1 MRFRGAGHGLEFLDF
16 PIPEGHAN
24 RPLGNVGCLMDR
36 AKNLITA
43 RFHLYVG
50 IGSAPLVRLAHYM
63 LGSSERG
70 RAPEAAMN
78 VQRELLLPTV
88 LSVTAATPAV
98 GQTTAPAIPDF
109 SGSWN
114 HASLNGLELPRSGPG
129 PVRNRSRR
137 LTGPQAGVGNG
148 TQLVG
153 DYTNPILQPWAAE
166 VVRKFGEISLAG
178 KGYPTPRNQCWPEQ
192 VPFVFANYGMQVIQQ
207 PDKVTILYP
216 FDHQF
221 RQVRLNQ
228 RHPVQ
233 VSPSWYGDSVGH
245 YEGDTLVVDTRGIKI
260 GPFSM
265 IDWYGTPFTKALHVE
280 ERYRLIDYDDMME
293 AIARD
298 ATENFQFANPDNGPA
313 VDLNYKGKGLQIQV
327 IVDDEGAFTMPWSA
341 TVTLRRALDERLE
354 LVCADNILWYPG
366 MHSAVPMADKL
377 DF

>member
-1 MRFRGAGHGLEFLDF
+1 
-16 PIPEGHAN
+16 
-24 RPLGNVGCLMDR
+24 
-36 AKNLITA
+36 
-43 RFHLYVG
+43 
-50 IGSAPLVRLAHYM
+50 
-63 LGSSERG
+63 
-70 RAPEAAMN
+70 MN
-78 VQRELLLPTV
+78 VQRELLLLMT
-88 LSVTAATPAV
+88 LSVTAAMPAV
-98 GQTTAPAIPDF
+98 GQTAAPSIPDF

-114 HASLNGLELPRSGPG
+114 HASLNGLELPLSGPG
-129 PVRNRSRR
+129 PVRNKSRR

-166 VVRKFGEISLAG
+166 VVKRFGEISLAG

-221 RQVRLNQ
+221 RQARLNQ
-228 RHPVQ
+228 PHPAQ
-233 VSPSWYGDSVGH
+233 VSPSWYGDSIGH
-245 YEGDTLVVDTRGIKI
+245 YEGDMLVVDTTGIKI

-265 IDWYGTPFTKALHVE
+265 IDWYGTPFTKALHVV
-280 ERYRLIDYDDMME
+280 ERYRLIDYDATME

-313 VDLNYKGKGLQIQV
+313 VDPNYKGKGLQIQV
-327 IVDDEGAFTMPWSA
+327 TVDDEGAFTMPWSA
-341 TVTLRRALDERLE
+341 TVTLRRAFDERLE
-354 LVCADNILWYPG
+354 LVCADNVLWYPG

>member
-1 MRFRGAGHGLEFLDF
+1 
-16 PIPEGHAN
+16 
-24 RPLGNVGCLMDR
+24 
-36 AKNLITA
+36 
-43 RFHLYVG
+43 
-50 IGSAPLVRLAHYM
+50 
-63 LGSSERG
+63 
-70 RAPEAAMN
+70 MN
-78 VQRELLLPTV
+78 VQRELLLLMT
-88 LSVTAATPAV
+88 LSVITATPAL
-98 GQTTAPAIPDF
+98 GQTAGIPDF

-114 HASLNGLELPRSGPG
+114 HASLNGLELPLSGPG

-137 LTGPQAGVGNG
+137 LTGPQPGVGNG
-148 TQLVG
+148 GQLVG

-207 PDKVTILYP
+207 PNKVTILYP

-228 RHPVQ
+228 PHPVQ

-245 YEGDTLVVDTRGIKI
+245 YEGDTLVVDTVGIKV

-265 IDWYGTPFTKALHVE
+265 IDWYGTPFTEALHVV
-280 ERYRLIDYDDMME
+280 ERYRLIDYGATME
-293 AIARD
+293 AIAWD

-313 VDLNYKGKGLQIQV
+313 IDANYRGKGLQIQV
-327 IVDDEGAFTMPWSA
+327 TVADEGAFTMPWSA

-366 MHSAVPMADKL
+366 MHSAVPTADKL